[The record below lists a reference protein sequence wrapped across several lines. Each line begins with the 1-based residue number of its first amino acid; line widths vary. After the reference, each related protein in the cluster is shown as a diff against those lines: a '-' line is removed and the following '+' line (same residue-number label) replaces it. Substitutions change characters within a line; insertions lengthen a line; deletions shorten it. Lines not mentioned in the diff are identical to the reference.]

1 MKKLLIFVLGAVA
14 GCAATLTALDH
25 SDEILD
31 FIEKKTE
38 TTEKPEREEEPTSK

>member
-31 FIEKKTE
+31 FLEKRTE
-38 TTEKPEREEEPTSK
+38 TTEKPEREVEPTK